1 MPLLIRRSARRKHAR
16 SNTKWAKFGDL
27 PLDQTL
33 PCGVLASEI
42 SACAQR
48 EVARS
53 SDTRPSVATAN
64 TFEIVARQWHE
75 KQAMASVIE
84 SLETNIFLDMGS
96 RPIREVSVPELLAT
110 MRKVEKRGALDVAQ
124 RSGRVAAR
132 CFANYSG

>member
-1 MPLLIRRSARRKHAR
+1 
-16 SNTKWAKFGDL
+16 
-27 PLDQTL
+27 
-33 PCGVLASEI
+33 
-42 SACAQR
+42 
-48 EVARS
+48 
-53 SDTRPSVATAN
+53 
-64 TFEIVARQWHE
+64 
-75 KQAMASVIE
+75 MASVIE